1 MELKIPD
8 MSCGHCKA
16 AIEKTI
22 LALDPGA
29 ALRFDMENRQ
39 LSLQTSA
46 PLVVLEGALIQAGYP
61 MERLPG

>member
-1 MELKIPD
+1 MELKVPD

-29 ALRFDMENRQ
+29 SLTFNMEQRQVTVDTASPLEVLQSAL
-39 LSLQTSA
+39 T
-46 PLVVLEGALIQAGYP
+46 QAGYP
-61 MERLPG
+61 SEQLSA

>member
-1 MELKIPD
+1 MELKVPD

-29 ALRFDMENRQ
+29 NLAFNMDQRQ
-39 LSLQTSA
+39 VSVQTSA
-46 PLVVLEGALIQAGYP
+46 PLDAVQTALNQAGYP
-61 MERLPG
+61 TERLSG